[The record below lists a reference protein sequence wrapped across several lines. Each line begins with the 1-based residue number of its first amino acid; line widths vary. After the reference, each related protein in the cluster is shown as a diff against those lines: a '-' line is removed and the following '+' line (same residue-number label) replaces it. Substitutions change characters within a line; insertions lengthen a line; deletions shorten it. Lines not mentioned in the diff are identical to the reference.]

1 MSESRAIQKL
11 RQRAAANSQTLED
24 LADGIGVPFRTL
36 SGWIF
41 NGKIPKPGTIERLD
55 KAGIVG
61 AADWFL
67 AGAMPQ
73 NETARGSET
82 LVP

>member
-11 RQRAAANSQTLED
+11 RGRADASKQTLQE

-41 NGKIPKPGTIERLD
+41 NGKLPKQTTIERLD

-61 AADWFL
+61 AADWFHPAEL
-67 AGAMPQ
+67 AH
-73 NETARGSET
+73 NDTKLTVDTAAE
-82 LVP
+82 